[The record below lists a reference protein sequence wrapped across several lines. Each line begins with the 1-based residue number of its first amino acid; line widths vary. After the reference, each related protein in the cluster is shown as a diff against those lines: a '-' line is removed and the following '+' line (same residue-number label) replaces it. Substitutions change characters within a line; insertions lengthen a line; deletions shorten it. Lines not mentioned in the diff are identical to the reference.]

1 MSEEK
6 ALALHLADELDAV
19 PENGAD
25 PDLIQKSA
33 AELRRL
39 HAALDKAA
47 TIAHCGDLFGISEA
61 DALVEVRRITL
72 PYWSKELAAIAKVE
86 GV

>member
-1 MSEEK
+1 MNDQPIALFIAGLIESDPNSK
-6 ALALHLADELDAV
+6 AHHDQA
-19 PENGAD
+19 
-25 PDLIQKSA
+25 A
-33 AELRRL
+33 AELRRM
-39 HAALDKAA
+39 HEALTKAA
-47 TIAHCGDLFGISEA
+47 TIAHCGGLFGISEA